1 MLSRILRIQALP
13 ASTGDCVMRHLPLAL
28 ATTVFTGLIAFGV
41 YAQSNASTTVRAQL
55 VARQFTTLSSELP
68 AQVETINV
76 REGKSF
82 KAGQVLVALDCSVQQ
97 AQLAEARA
105 AVTAAEKKRAVN
117 QRLVELN
124 AGGKL
129 EADLAAAEADQAAAK
144 LRLAQAIVSKCT
156 IRAPF
161 SGRVVT
167 QAARAHQYVQAGQ
180 PLLEILDNSALDV
193 EFIAPSNWLAWMK
206 PGHAFAVVITE
217 TGKSY
222 PAQLIR
228 VGAKVDAVSHS
239 IKAVGRIQGAAP
251 ELVAGMSGRVVIKP
265 ANRQS

>member
-1 MLSRILRIQALP
+1 MKQF
-13 ASTGDCVMRHLPLAL
+13 LPLAAAAL
-28 ATTVFTGLIAFGV
+28 AGAVSPAAL
-41 YAQSNASTTVRAQL
+41 AQSAPAPAVRAQL
-55 VARQFTTLSSELP
+55 VARQYTTLSSELP
-68 AQVETINV
+68 AQIEAINV
-76 REGKSF
+76 REGRSF
-82 KAGQVLVALDCSVQQ
+82 KAGQVLVALNCSVQQ
-97 AQLAEARA
+97 AQLTEARA
-105 AVTAAEKKRAVN
+105 ALTAAEKKKAVN

-129 EADLAAAEADQAAAK
+129 EADLAAAEAEQAAAK

-161 SGRVVT
+161 SGRVVS
-167 QAARAHQYVQAGQ
+167 QQARAHQYVQAGQ

-206 PGHAFAVVITE
+206 PGHAFTVVIEE

-222 PAQLIR
+222 PAQLTR
-228 VGAKVDAVSHS
+228 VGAKVDPVSHS
-239 IKAVGRIQGAAP
+239 IKAVGKIQSPAP

-265 ANRQS
+265 ANRAS